1 MIVLSVDRKAGKIRG
16 FTVEGHARF
25 APHGE
30 DLVCAAVSM
39 MAQAVLL
46 GLHHHVKIA
55 IAYDIDEATG
65 RLTCRLP
72 EQMDPEQYLKA
83 EAVIE
88 TMVLGCQ
95 NLQETYSQH
104 VRVM

>member
-1 MIVLSVDRKAGKIRG
+1 MIVLSIDREAGKIRG
-16 FTVEGHARF
+16 FSVEGHARS

-39 MAQAVLL
+39 LAQSVLL
-46 GLHHHVKIA
+46 GLHHHVKIG
-55 IAYDIDEATG
+55 IDYDIDEAAG

-72 EQMDPEQYLKA
+72 AEMAPEQYLKA

-95 NLQETYSQH
+95 NLQETYPKY
-104 VRVM
+104 VRVK

>member
-1 MIVLSVDRKAGKIRG
+1 MIVLSVDRKAGKITG
-16 FTVEGHARF
+16 FSVEGHARF

-46 GLHHHVKIA
+46 GLYHHVKI
-55 IAYDIDEATG
+55 DIDYAIDEGTG
-65 RLTCRLP
+65 RLNCRLP
-72 EQMDPEQYLKA
+72 EQMEPEQYLKA

-95 NLQETYSQH
+95 NLQETYPQH
-104 VRVM
+104 VRVK